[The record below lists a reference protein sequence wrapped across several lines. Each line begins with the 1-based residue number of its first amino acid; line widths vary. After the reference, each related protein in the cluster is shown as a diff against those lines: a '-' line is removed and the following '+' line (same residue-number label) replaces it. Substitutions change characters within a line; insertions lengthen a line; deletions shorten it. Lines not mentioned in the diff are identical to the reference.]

1 MAKEASLMPKR
12 VETSFGTKA
21 ESNWFLQLGKSISDS
36 MRTFGHSFTKRALC
50 PGSLPSEIPG
60 MNQLCEFQS
69 TL

>member
-36 MRTFGHSFTKRALC
+36 MRAFVHSFT
-50 PGSLPSEIPG
+50 
-60 MNQLCEFQS
+60 
-69 TL
+69 